1 MKQDEVTDEKQTN
14 LSAGLK
20 QIYNG
25 SYVLHYCSSLKC
37 IFFVIYGA
45 QMHNT

>member
-20 QIYNG
+20 QTYNG
-25 SYVLHYCSSLKC
+25 S
-37 IFFVIYGA
+37 
-45 QMHNT
+45 